1 MKGSELHNVVTV
13 TVLGKSLRV
22 TCAFEIGPF
31 KCSQVIEEISYLV
44 IKSKEVEM
52 VKNCDVL
59 SVEMRQLV
67 REIVRRKNIPDTLSL
82 SLCAHSPLTATL
94 VHHIVKLDIIQSS
107 LYHIISSLV
116 ADLCHH
122 ITVQNTVSVNFQ
134 KKGCVLKDRD
144 SLLERPL
151 TDKVVLF

>member
-31 KCSQVIEEISYLV
+31 KCSQVIEERSYLV

-82 SLCAHSPLTATL
+82 SL
-94 VHHIVKLDIIQSS
+94 S
-107 LYHIISSLV
+107 LSAPIH
-116 ADLCHH
+116 
-122 ITVQNTVSVNFQ
+122 
-134 KKGCVLKDRD
+134 
-144 SLLERPL
+144 P
-151 TDKVVLF
+151 

>member
-31 KCSQVIEEISYLV
+31 KCSQVIEERSYLV

-82 SLCAHSPLTATL
+82 SLRPFTPDRNTRTSYCETGHHTKLIVSHHFVLGGRFMPSHNSPEYC
-94 VHHIVKLDIIQSS
+94 IRKFPKEGMCSR
-107 LYHIISSLV
+107 
-116 ADLCHH
+116 
-122 ITVQNTVSVNFQ
+122 
-134 KKGCVLKDRD
+134 G
-144 SLLERPL
+144 
-151 TDKVVLF
+151 